1 MWLAVLG
8 FMVMGLVSMLPLA
21 NHSDSGPSWWHMHA
35 SAKMN
40 FSEKDSRKLLE
51 LMEWCLLLT
60 FREFLR
66 LMVAYEFHVPYLDF
80 LL

>member
-1 MWLAVLG
+1 
-8 FMVMGLVSMLPLA
+8 MVMGLVSVLPVA
-21 NHSDSGPSWWHMHA
+21 NHSDSGPSWWHMYP

-40 FSEKDSRKLLE
+40 FSKKDSGKLLK

-66 LMVAYEFHVPYLDF
+66 LMVAYEFRVPHLDF